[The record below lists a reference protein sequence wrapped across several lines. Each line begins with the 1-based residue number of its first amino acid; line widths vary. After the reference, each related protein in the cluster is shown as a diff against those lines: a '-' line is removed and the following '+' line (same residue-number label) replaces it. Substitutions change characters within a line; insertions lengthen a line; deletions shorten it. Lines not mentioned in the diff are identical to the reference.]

1 MILLSHNPFYQALVG
16 GLAAVLTFVLF
27 YGIFFLLSLFK
38 KKKCSRDIEDTQVI
52 DSADNIVKEKSV
64 STNKTKWK
72 KRIVKTIGWLILIA
86 ACIVAAAIAITEYN
100 RHQEYV
106 DAQPIDSPEY
116 IADSTIKTVTLESN
130 GKEYVIYK
138 DYYWKHTICLEN
150 NFISIRPY
158 YGCGGGWE
166 LQYGEGPDIT
176 GETNV
181 GIRNCGK
188 VSSIED
194 IASHSIIYGYSGLP
208 SYGHSDKEVY
218 SFYDEEDDNK
228 NYHSCSI
235 VFEPNH
241 GYEAAFRA
249 GSDKDVKYMRIY
261 PTKYKLDDEDKLS
274 SVTLQYQLF

>member
-38 KKKCSRDIEDTQVI
+38 KKKRIRDIEDTQVI

-64 STNKTKWK
+64 STNKPKWK

-116 IADSTIKTVTLESN
+116 IADNTIKTVTLESN

-138 DYYWKHTICLEN
+138 DYYWKITLLIM
-150 NFISIRPY
+150 
-158 YGCGGGWE
+158 E
-166 LQYGEGPDIT
+166 LFCQT
-176 GETNV
+176 V
-181 GIRNCGK
+181 
-188 VSSIED
+188 
-194 IASHSIIYGYSGLP
+194 
-208 SYGHSDKEVY
+208 
-218 SFYDEEDDNK
+218 
-228 NYHSCSI
+228 
-235 VFEPNH
+235 
-241 GYEAAFRA
+241 
-249 GSDKDVKYMRIY
+249 
-261 PTKYKLDDEDKLS
+261 
-274 SVTLQYQLF
+274 